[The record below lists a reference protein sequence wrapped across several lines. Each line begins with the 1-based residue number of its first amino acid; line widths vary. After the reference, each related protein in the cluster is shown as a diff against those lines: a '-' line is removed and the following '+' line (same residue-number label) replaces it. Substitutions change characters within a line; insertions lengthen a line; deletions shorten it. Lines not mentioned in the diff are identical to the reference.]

1 MTREM
6 GVKTNASYIIHFRK
20 QPEEVLCV
28 AGRGIGQLRNEA

>member
-20 QPEEVLCV
+20 QPEEVSS
-28 AGRGIGQLRNEA
+28 LRRW